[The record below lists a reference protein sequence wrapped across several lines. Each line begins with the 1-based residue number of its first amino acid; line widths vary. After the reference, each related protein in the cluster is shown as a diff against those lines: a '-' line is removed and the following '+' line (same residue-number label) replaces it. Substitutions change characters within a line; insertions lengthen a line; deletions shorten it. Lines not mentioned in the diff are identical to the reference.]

1 MPILSRIQAFD
12 ARLRALSIP
21 IDGVNG
27 TPATNPAGP
36 GTVAVQYQASATPE
50 QIALGEAELAAF
62 DWRPRRFLGRAAIA
76 TIIANLTTG
85 QQNAL
90 LRRVAVDWI
99 QEHESIVI
107 AYLAEAGINVP
118 YDEVVP

>member
-1 MPILSRIQAFD
+1 MPILSRIQVFD

-62 DWRPRRFLGRAAIA
+62 DWRTRQFLTRTAIR
-76 TIIANLTTG
+76 TIIASLT
-85 QQNAL
+85 QANQLAL
-90 LRRVAVDWI
+90 LRAVAVDWI
-99 QEHESIVI
+99 YEHQAIVI
-107 AYLAEAGINVP
+107 DFLAESGLNVP